1 MIATWHCVVGVLKS
15 RADDTAF
22 IVAGAT
28 FPGREHI
35 RRTGVACRHALGS
48 VPIVGLALH
57 VTSGQRIA
65 SDVFNSG
72 RHPDFGTH
80 SGNMGNAVTGL
91 STRVRAR
98 RQWCM
103 CKTWHAQ
110 TFCVREPIIRSG
122 CECDARRSRTI
133 CMKFVW
139 VRKNSRCGE
148 AASIVAAKDLPHACG
163 VTQGCGSSEGSDED
177 PAVGRDLAAWRPKRS
192 SHRVPLLTST
202 P

>member
-1 MIATWHCVVGVLKS
+1 MIAAWRYVAGVLKS
-15 RADDTAF
+15 RADDTVF

-28 FPGREHI
+28 FPGREHL
-35 RRTGVACRHALGS
+35 RRTGVARRRALGS
-48 VPIVGLALH
+48 IPIVY
-57 VTSGQRIA
+57 TSHLVNGSRPTVSI
-65 SDVFNSG
+65 SG